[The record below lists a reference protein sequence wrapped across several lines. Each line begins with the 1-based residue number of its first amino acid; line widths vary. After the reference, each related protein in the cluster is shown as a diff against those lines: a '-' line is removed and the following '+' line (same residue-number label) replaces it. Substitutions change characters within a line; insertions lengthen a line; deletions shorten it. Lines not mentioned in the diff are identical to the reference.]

1 MAGAGPAGK
10 GGAFRLSRWG
20 AKNRQGRVRV
30 SASASTHSDCT
41 PAAIQMD
48 HVSHCGQEVS
58 QWSDKKRTHEFELGT
73 PDGRVRHTKVSAASD
88 LDEKLSWH
96 WSRVAT
102 CRIRTCGVC
111 TRTRTVALTSHPCI
125 IVGGLLS
132 LLFLCRVPLS
142 SLSSYALSGPRP
154 LRGL

>member
-10 GGAFRLSRWG
+10 GGAFRLSRWRA
-20 AKNRQGRVRV
+20 AKNCQGRVRV
-30 SASASTHSDCT
+30 SAGASTHSDCT
-41 PAAIQMD
+41 PAAAQMD
-48 HVSHCGQEVS
+48 HVSHCGQKVS

-111 TRTRTVALTSHPCI
+111 VCTRTRTVALTSHPCI

-132 LLFLCRVPLS
+132 LLFSCIRQPRVDRQ
-142 SLSSYALSGPRP
+142 SG
-154 LRGL
+154 